1 MTVFNSTSCGDFS
14 DQELVHLLQS
24 GNEAAFTELYNRYW
38 DKLFA
43 IAAHKLQNL
52 AEAEEV
58 VQDIYL
64 ELWNRRAGLQITTS
78 LPAYLSTAVKFK
90 VINILALRH
99 RRLRYQEHA
108 VQSAAAGDLS
118 TEQWLR
124 FGELQSRLA
133 ALVNELPDKCRLVFR
148 LSREEGLSHKEIAA
162 TIGVAEKTVEAHLS
176 RALRT
181 LRTQLRSLSSFLG
194 SFLG

>member
-1 MTVFNSTSCGDFS
+1 MTVFNGTSCGDFS
-14 DQELVHLLQS
+14 DQELVHLMQS

-108 VQSAAAGDLS
+108 VQVAAAGDLS

-124 FGELQSRLA
+124 FGELQSRLT

>member
-1 MTVFNSTSCGDFS
+1 MTVFNGTSCGDFS
-14 DQELVHLLQS
+14 DQELVHLMQS

-64 ELWNRRAGLQITTS
+64 ELWNRRADLQITTS

-108 VQSAAAGDLS
+108 VQVAAAGDLS

>member
-1 MTVFNSTSCGDFS
+1 MTVFDGTSCGDLS
-14 DQELVHLLQS
+14 DQELLHLMQS
-24 GNEAAFTELYNRYW
+24 DSNAAFTEIYSRYW

-43 IAAHKLQNL
+43 IAAHRLHNL
-52 AEAEEV
+52 AEAEEL

-64 ELWNRRAGLQITTS
+64 ELWNRRQQLQITTS
-78 LPAYLSTAVKFK
+78 LPAYLATAVKFK
-90 VINILALRH
+90 VINILARRH
-99 RRLRYQEHA
+99 RELLYQQHA
-108 VQSAAAGDLS
+108 VQSGATADLS
-118 TEQWLR
+118 TEQR
-124 FGELQSRLA
+124 VSFGELQSRLA

>member
-1 MTVFNSTSCGDFS
+1 MTVFNDNSCGGFS
-14 DQELVHLLQS
+14 DQELLHLMQS
-24 GNEAAFTELYNRYW
+24 DNNAAFTEIYNRYW
-38 DKLFA
+38 DKLFT
-43 IAAHKLQNL
+43 IAGHKLQNL

-58 VQDIYL
+58 VQDVYL
-64 ELWNRRAGLQITTS
+64 ELWNRRRQLNITAS
-78 LPAYLSTAVKFK
+78 LPAYLCTAVKFK
-90 VINILALRH
+90 VINILARRH
-99 RRLRYQEHA
+99 RQLQYRQHA
-108 VQSAAAGDLS
+108 VRSAAVGDHS
-118 TEQWLR
+118 TEQRLS

-133 ALVNELPDKCRLVFR
+133 SLVNELPDKCRLVFR

-162 TIGVAEKTVEAHLS
+162 TIGIAEKTVEAHLS